1 MSSGYIDLALSQE
14 EVEKQYATNTA
25 LAEQPKYPYCTTFEL
40 DERILEEI
48 DHEDWEV
55 DDLFHFHIMAKI
67 TAIRS
72 NETQDGKKK
81 CVTFQIT
88 AIKGESETAENNE
101 DEEHE
106 FEDGSRLASEGGYLK
121 YMGS

>member
-1 MSSGYIDLALSQE
+1 MSGYIDLALSQE
-14 EVEKQYATNTA
+14 DVEKQYASNTVM
-25 LAEQPKYPYCTTFEL
+25 AETPKYPYCTTFSL
-40 DERILEEI
+40 DERVLEEI
-48 DHEDWEV
+48 DHADWEV

-67 TAIRS
+67 TGINS
-72 NETQDGKKK
+72 NESADGKRK

-88 AIKGESETAENNE
+88 AIKGESESAEDSE

-121 YMGS
+121 YKG